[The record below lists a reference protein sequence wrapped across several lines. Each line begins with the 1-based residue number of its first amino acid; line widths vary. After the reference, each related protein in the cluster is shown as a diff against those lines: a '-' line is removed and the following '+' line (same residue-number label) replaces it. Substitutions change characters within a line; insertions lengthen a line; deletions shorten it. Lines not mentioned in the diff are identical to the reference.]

1 MVRPDNAMA
10 PDSMGGII
18 SFLSHAPARHRAMA
32 LAGMAIGSALLSV
45 FIGWD
50 VHGVI
55 FFDVP
60 LLPGIYFGLVLG
72 IGVFLWATRSW
83 LKIATVVVLTIVAWV
98 CGVKTAISVSEFITQ
113 TVNEIAQ
120 TPGRLASTLPS
131 YTFALCGVMG
141 GLVGGIITTIG
152 ISAVSK
158 DFRSFNN
165 CARTIIVGT
174 LAGALLELGVGGS
187 YAKLAIHIDSLLPLF
202 LIWQSGVAASIAYG
216 LVRQVEH
223 SRAQA

>member
-1 MVRPDNAMA
+1 
-10 PDSMGGII
+10 
-18 SFLSHAPARHRAMA
+18 MA

-45 FIGWD
+45 YIGWD
-50 VHGVI
+50 VRGFT

-60 LLPGIYFGLVLG
+60 GLPGLYFGLVLG
-72 IGVFLWATRSW
+72 VGVYLWAKRSGIR
-83 LKIATVVVLTIVAWV
+83 IATVVILTIVAWV
-98 CGVKTAISVSEFITQ
+98 CGVKTAFFVNEFISQ

-120 TPGRLASTLPS
+120 TPGRLAANLPN
-131 YTFALCGVMG
+131 YAFALCGVLG
-141 GLVGGIITTIG
+141 GLVGSIITTIG

-187 YAKLAIHIDSLLPLF
+187 DAKLAIHIDSLLPLF
-202 LIWQSGVAASIAYG
+202 LIWQPGVAASIAYG
-216 LVRQVEH
+216 LVQQAEH
-223 SRAQA
+223 SRVQV